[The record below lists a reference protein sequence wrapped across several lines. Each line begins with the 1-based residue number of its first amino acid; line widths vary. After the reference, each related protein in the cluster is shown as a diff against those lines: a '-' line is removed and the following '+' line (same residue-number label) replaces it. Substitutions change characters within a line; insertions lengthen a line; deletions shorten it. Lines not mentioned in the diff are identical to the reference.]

1 MAGVARAAAILPAS
15 VPLSPQC
22 AAADAPEPYTVLMEV
37 QIDPRTTGEIEI
49 EVFPEWA
56 PLASERFRELIE
68 ARFFDD
74 SRFFRV
80 IPNYV
85 AQFGIAS
92 DPALNKE
99 WMFCER
105 SCRAL
110 VDEPR
115 LQSNR
120 AGTLSFASSGKNSR
134 QTQIFINLVDNS
146 GLPNFLDS
154 QGFVPFARVTKG
166 FDTVVKK
173 LNSEYGLK
181 ESISGGLTG
190 SVNQGKA
197 AYYGKEYLDT
207 VFPNLSAI
215 KWVRII

>member
-1 MAGVARAAAILPAS
+1 MSRIRVDLLLARQCIGGDGWLVSLERLQSYLPVS
-15 VPLSPQC
+15 HCHRNVP
-22 AAADAPEPYTVLMEV
+22 
-37 QIDPRTTGEIEI
+37 PRTLQSPI
-49 EVFPEWA
+49 PWA

-154 QGFVPFARVTKG
+154 QGFVSFARVTKG